1 MLKSLIIAMALLCLV
16 VPTATAQIIPTDM
29 QIGNGW
35 SVDID
40 ASLPVAM
47 VMESPDG
54 GSSLV
59 DVRPLI
65 ALGAG
70 LSWYY
75 FSPQN
80 PEHEKIVS
88 INFPVIALSTR
99 IDDPKTLDFMII
111 FDVGLFDNKVRFGG
125 GWWGGN
131 IDYDRTRFCGVFSL
145 GTNIF

>member
-1 MLKSLIIAMALLCLV
+1 MIKSLVIALAFILLAGCG
-16 VPTATAQIIPTDM
+16 ANAQIIPTDM

-47 VMESPDG
+47 VQESPDG

-59 DVRPLI
+59 DVRPMI

-75 FSPQN
+75 ANLQN
-80 PEHEKIVS
+80 PEHKKLVS

-99 IDDPKTLDFMII
+99 MDDPKTLDFMII
-111 FDVGLFDNKVRFGG
+111 FDIGLFDNKVRFGG

-131 IDYDRTRFCGVFSL
+131 LDYDRTRFCGVFSL